1 LYRRRHHQRH
11 DAQLALLSLLP
22 VVAIIVVPMLPPPL
36 LPVSPLPD
44 GRCYRRQCGLCFH
57 GCCHL
62 PATMVMTCCSKK
74 GYFSLHSTQQ
84 KDYFSEEA
92 CINGEKV
99 GTTIRV
105 SACLRICVSAY
116 LRICVSAYLRICV
129 SAYLKKKK

>member
-1 LYRRRHHQRH
+1 
-11 DAQLALLSLLP
+11 
-22 VVAIIVVPMLPPPL
+22 
-36 LPVSPLPD
+36 
-44 GRCYRRQCGLCFH
+44 
-57 GCCHL
+57 
-62 PATMVMTCCSKK
+62 MVMTCCSKK

-129 SAYLKKKK
+129 SAYLRICVPTKSQKKEIIIIYHLKTMTKV